1 MLKGT
6 VYFIIVAAG
15 GGTRFGGDIPKQFLK
30 LGGKPVVCHSIDLFR
45 SVAASSGI
53 KSDIVLV
60 LSENHHD
67 LWRKLCAE
75 AGYTSPL
82 IVTGGATRAQSVEA
96 AIAAVNP
103 TEQDIVLVHDGA
115 RPLAGEPLVR
125 RIIDTCI
132 SGTPAVVP
140 ALKPTDSLM
149 ELSNDDSAAPVD
161 RARYLAVQTPQGF
174 NGKLLA
180 DAYRTCRADIARMT
194 DDASV
199 AYAAG
204 CRVQYVEGNPY
215 NLKITNPADLEIAE
229 VLLRRC
235 SHSEI
240 TT

>member
-103 TEQDIVLVHDGA
+103 TAQDIVLVHDGA

-125 RIIDTCI
+125 RIIDTCH

-174 NGKLLA
+174 N
-180 DAYRTCRADIARMT
+180 RMT

>member
-1 MLKGT
+1 M
-6 VYFIIVAAG
+6 
-15 GGTRFGGDIPKQFLK
+15 
-30 LGGKPVVCHSIDLFR
+30 
-45 SVAASSGI
+45 
-53 KSDIVLV
+53 
-60 LSENHHD
+60 
-67 LWRKLCAE
+67 
-75 AGYTSPL
+75 
-82 IVTGGATRAQSVEA
+82 TGGATRAQSVEA

-125 RIIDTCI
+125 RIIDTCH

-180 DAYRTCRADIARMT
+180 NAYRTCRADIARMT